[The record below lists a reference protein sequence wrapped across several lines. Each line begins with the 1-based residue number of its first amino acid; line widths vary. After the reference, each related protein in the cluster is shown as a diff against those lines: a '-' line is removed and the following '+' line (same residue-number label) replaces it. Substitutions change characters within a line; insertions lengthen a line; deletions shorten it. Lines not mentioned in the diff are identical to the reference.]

1 MARII
6 ILMYH
11 IIDTPKSA
19 QEAKYCCEPSEF
31 NKQMQYLAA
40 SDYPLLN
47 LNDIASILS
56 GNKELLEDS
65 VAVTFDDGFD
75 DFYHNALPILSRYKI
90 PATLFMVS
98 NRIDQYN
105 DWMVNKGSP
114 KRKLLSIEQ
123 LNELLKAGVVI
134 GSHTRSHPKLSEIS
148 KNTEQLYQEIR
159 ESKIELEN
167 ILGIPINH
175 FAYPY
180 GLYNDDVVES
190 VKQSGYLTACSTR
203 SGFNRLNIEPFLLRR
218 IEVYGNDKL
227 WQFKQKLKFG
237 TNEMSILFAIKYY
250 LSQVKSKLFFKG

>member
-1 MARII
+1 
-6 ILMYH
+6 MYH
-11 IIDTPKSA
+11 IVDTPKTA
-19 QEAKYCCEPSEF
+19 QEAKYCCQPLEF
-31 NKQMQYLAA
+31 NKQMQYLAS

-47 LNDIASILS
+47 LNDISSILA
-56 GNKELLEDS
+56 GNKELIVDS
-65 VAVTFDDGFD
+65 VAVTFDDGFE

-123 LNELLKAGVVI
+123 LNELLKAGIVI

-148 KNTEQLYQEIR
+148 ENSEQLDQEVG
-159 ESKIELEN
+159 ESKTELEN
-167 ILGIPINH
+167 ILGISINH

-180 GLYNDDVVES
+180 GLYNNAAVES

-203 SGFNRLNIEPFLLRR
+203 SGFNRLNIDPFLLRR
-218 IEVYGNDKL
+218 IEVYGGDQL

-237 TNEMSILFAIKYY
+237 TNEMSALFPIKYY
-250 LSQVKSKLFFKG
+250 LSQAKSKFFTKG